1 MPVLF
6 ARLNLLL
13 ALHSGC
19 FQLVLLYCF
28 GLLYSVNLVDLSRT
42 NFVVYSELLLTLTSL
57 LQFNRVF
64 VVNLWSGLFCSPGS
78 LCCVLDALLL
88 KALSAFAELDF
99 ELPYSVT
106 CSTLGSS

>member
-19 FQLVLLYCF
+19 FQLVLLYCS
-28 GLLYSVNLVDLSRT
+28 GLLLFVNLVDLSRA

-57 LQFNRVF
+57 LRFNRFF
-64 VVNLWSGLFCSPGS
+64 VVHLWSGFFYCTVS
-78 LCCVLDALLL
+78 LCRVLDALLL
-88 KALSAFAELDF
+88 RALSAFAELYL
-99 ELPYSVT
+99 ELQCCMT
-106 CSTLGSS
+106 CST